1 MQNGCS
7 YYTRA
12 CASTSRALLRCIQ
25 RALNACP
32 GLGGDQH
39 TGMLVVDSV
48 LPGGPAE
55 GRLQPG
61 DVLVHSAASMPCL
74 FRPCV

>member
-1 MQNGCS
+1 MMPH
-7 YYTRA
+7 A
-12 CASTSRALLRCIQ
+12 
-25 RALNACP
+25 

-61 DVLVHSAASMPCL
+61 DVLVRAKPHPL
-74 FRPCV
+74 L

>member
-1 MQNGCS
+1 VRES
-7 YYTRA
+7 
-12 CASTSRALLRCIQ
+12 CA
-25 RALNACP
+25 

-61 DVLVHSAASMPCL
+61 DVLVRQQQACPAFSAHM
-74 FRPCV
+74 